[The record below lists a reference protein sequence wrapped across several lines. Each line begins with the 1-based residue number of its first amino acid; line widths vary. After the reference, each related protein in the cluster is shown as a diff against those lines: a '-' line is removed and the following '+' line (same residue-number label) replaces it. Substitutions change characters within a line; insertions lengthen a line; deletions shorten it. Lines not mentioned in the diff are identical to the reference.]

1 MNNMLYISLLLAA
14 GVICS
19 CTDARQKEFKELD
32 RAIEMRPEYDAEF
45 NQLQDSLIYVMN
57 TTSSDSLKWE
67 AAYSLQK
74 MSIYNNIDEC
84 LNHIKIMQSIAGN
97 DVRRVNIS
105 KRCYVNYLYRKG
117 HIETAYNVFEEINT
131 TEFSKDELNLYYDTG
146 YRILNDISPQLPEHV
161 EKKMAIMESWRQ
173 SDSTYYK
180 YIYFNGIK
188 NRTETSTRK
197 VIAELENCELKT
209 LNDTAKVKDLI
220 ARLYRDNGDLINAQK
235 YFASAAECDM
245 RLSAKTYNALY
256 ALASILFQ
264 SDEIDR
270 AVRYIRVTRE
280 DAIASNYESRYEKVL
295 MIEVEIT
302 NILLK
307 QENEKEHAYIAI
319 IITTVMMIA
328 VGLILLI
335 SLHVSSTK
343 IKLSR
348 EKLSETSKIKD
359 SFLAI
364 YMERCVD
371 YLNNVDKYRS
381 FLRKTVK
388 NEGAEAIIPLLK
400 LPSFA
405 DGEFKNILKDFDA
418 AFLSIFPD
426 FVEKVNNHMQPEY
439 KLTMPSEGELSTELR
454 ILALI
459 RIGITKRPKIAKVLN
474 MSVNTVY
481 SYHCNLHKHS
491 LHPDSPFDE
500 IISNL

>member
-1 MNNMLYISLLLAA
+1 MKKMLYISLIVAI
-14 GVICS
+14 GVVCS
-19 CTDARQKEFKELD
+19 CSDSRKKEFKALD
-32 RAIEMRPEYDAEF
+32 KAIEMRPEYDANFTE
-45 NQLQDSLIYVMN
+45 LQDSLTLVMN
-57 TTSSDSLKWE
+57 STSSDSLKWE

-74 MSIYNNIDEC
+74 MLIYNNIDEC
-84 LNHIKIMQSIAGN
+84 LDLINIMYSIAGI
-97 DVRRVNIS
+97 DQKRSNIS
-105 KRCYVNYLYRKG
+105 KRCYVNYLFRKG
-117 HIETAYNVFEEINT
+117 LIDTAYKVFEDIDT
-131 TEFSKDELNLYYDTG
+131 AEFSKDELNLYYDTG
-146 YRILNDISPQLPEHV
+146 YRILNDLNPQLPEHL
-161 EKKMAIMESWRQ
+161 EKRTALMDSWRR

-180 YIYFNGIK
+180 YIYFNGIENREK
-188 NRTETSTRK
+188 NSSLQ
-197 VIAELENCELKT
+197 VIRQLENCELQT

-220 ARLYRDNGDLINAQK
+220 ARLYKDNGDLINAQK
-235 YFASAAECDM
+235 YFAAAAECDM

-256 ALASILFQ
+256 ALASMLFQ
-264 SDEIDR
+264 SDDIDR

-307 QENEKEHAYIAI
+307 QEKEKQNAYIAI

-328 VGLILLI
+328 VGIILLI
-335 SLHVSSTK
+335 SLHISSNK

-348 EKLSETSKIKD
+348 EKLSETSRIKD

-388 NEGAEAIIPLLK
+388 SEGADAIIPLLK
-400 LPSFA
+400 QPSFA

-418 AFLSIFPD
+418 AFLGIFPD
-426 FVEKVNNHMQPEY
+426 FVEKVNSHMQPEY
-439 KLTMPSEGELSTELR
+439 RLSIPSEGELSTELR

-491 LHPDSPFDE
+491 LHPDSSFDE

>member
-1 MNNMLYISLLLAA
+1 
-14 GVICS
+14 
-19 CTDARQKEFKELD
+19 
-32 RAIEMRPEYDAEF
+32 
-45 NQLQDSLIYVMN
+45 
-57 TTSSDSLKWE
+57 
-67 AAYSLQK
+67 
-74 MSIYNNIDEC
+74 
-84 LNHIKIMQSIAGN
+84 
-97 DVRRVNIS
+97 
-105 KRCYVNYLYRKG
+105 
-117 HIETAYNVFEEINT
+117 
-131 TEFSKDELNLYYDTG
+131 
-146 YRILNDISPQLPEHV
+146 
-161 EKKMAIMESWRQ
+161 
-173 SDSTYYK
+173 
-180 YIYFNGIK
+180 
-188 NRTETSTRK
+188 
-197 VIAELENCELKT
+197 
-209 LNDTAKVKDLI
+209 
-220 ARLYRDNGDLINAQK
+220 
-235 YFASAAECDM
+235 M

-256 ALASILFQ
+256 ALASMLFQ
-264 SDEIDR
+264 SDDIDR

-307 QENEKEHAYIAI
+307 QEKEKQNAYIAI

-328 VGLILLI
+328 VGIILLI
-335 SLHVSSTK
+335 SLHISSNK

-348 EKLSETSKIKD
+348 EKLSETSRIKD

-388 NEGAEAIIPLLK
+388 SEGADAIIPLLK
-400 LPSFA
+400 QPSFA

-418 AFLSIFPD
+418 AFLGIFPD
-426 FVEKVNNHMQPEY
+426 FVEKVNSHMQPEY
-439 KLTMPSEGELSTELR
+439 RLSIPSEGELSTELR

-491 LHPDSPFDE
+491 LHPDSSFDE